1 MGTGMRL
8 LGRYQGICGQ
18 IEVVEFQKDGSR
30 LYFEEGVHQSK
41 AAPDGESHYTY
52 VKLMD
57 ALLAPATNV
66 LVLGCGGGTLGTM
79 LFRQGKRVTIVD
91 HNPISFVI
99 ARKFFALPD
108 GVSCIVSDFREFLLE
123 SLAQFDGI
131 AIDVGGPGFSFSE
144 EFDSPTCRA
153 IRAALAPNGRVVMN
167 MLADHDFDPVP
178 DRIARKL
185 AGGVLH
191 ARIFDE
197 PGIPSRNAVI
207 ACVPERRLYEE
218 GRLQTLIRNEK
229 EAWLLRKPRLRL
241 ADLKVG
247 VTSVPIS

>member
-1 MGTGMRL
+1 MRL
-8 LGRYQGICGQ
+8 LGRYRGKCGQ
-18 IEVVEFQKDGSR
+18 IEVVEFLKDGSR

-41 AAPDGESHYTY
+41 AAPDGESQYTY

-99 ARKFFALPD
+99 ARQFFALPD
-108 GVSCIVSDFREFLLE
+108 GVSCVVSDFREFLLDG
-123 SLAQFDGI
+123 SAQFDGI

-144 EFDSPTCRA
+144 EFDSPTCHA
-153 IRAALAPNGRVVMN
+153 VRAALAPNGRVVMN

-178 DRIARKL
+178 DRIAKRL

-207 ACVPERRLYEE
+207 ACLPERRPGEE
-218 GRLQTLIRNEK
+218 HRLRTLISNET
-229 EAWLLRKPRLRL
+229 EAWLVRKPRLRL
-241 ADLKVG
+241 ADLTAG

>member
-1 MGTGMRL
+1 MRL
-8 LGRYQGICGQ
+8 LGRYQGKCGQ

-57 ALLAPATNV
+57 ALLTPAMNI
-66 LVLGCGGGTLGTM
+66 LLLGCGGGTLGTM

-99 ARKFFALPD
+99 ARKFFGLPA
-108 GVSCIVSDFREFLLE
+108 GLCCIVSDFREFLLKNTD
-123 SLAQFDGI
+123 QFDGI

-144 EFDSPTCRA
+144 EFDSLTCRA
-153 IRAALAPNGRVVMN
+153 VRAGLAPNGRVAMN
-167 MLADHDFDPVP
+167 MLADHDFDPAP

-185 AGGVLH
+185 SGGVLH
-191 ARIFDE
+191 TRIFDE

-207 ACVPERRLYEE
+207 ACAPEKRFSEESRLW
-218 GRLQTLIRNEK
+218 QLIRNES
-229 EAWLLRKPRLRL
+229 EAWLLREPRLRL
-241 ADLKVG
+241 GDLNAG
-247 VTSVPIS
+247 ISNVQIT